1 MAKNKLYFIGY
12 GHMAEAIYQ
21 RLDKSLFKNIFL
33 VEKDDDRRISINK
46 KKHDK
51 TQLLKSLQDIK
62 FCNSDIVILA
72 VKPNQIK
79 SICNEINSLIIEK
92 KDLPLVISIAA
103 GVTTTSIKDYIIQ
116 ENLSHLQNFLN
127 IYRAMPNL
135 CASNGDS
142 ITGLFGSSVSDI
154 TNSKNTVSEIFNSV
168 GEILWLKKEA
178 DLNIVTAISG
188 SGPAYIF
195 YIMEIMIN
203 SAQELGLS
211 EKDAKKLVTMTLIG
225 SGKMGL
231 SIQNLKEQISK
242 VSSKGGTT
250 EAAIKVFEKE
260 NLGLIF
266 NQAIEAA
273 HARSKE
279 ISQSNE

>member
-33 VEKDDDRRISINK
+33 IEKDDDRRISIDK
-46 KKHDK
+46 KRQGK
-51 TQLLKSLQDIK
+51 TQLLKSLQGIK

-72 VKPNQIK
+72 VKPNQVK

-92 KDLPLVISIAA
+92 KDLPVVISIAA
-103 GVTTTSIKDYIIQ
+103 GVTTTSIRDYIIQ

-211 EKDAKKLVTMTLIG
+211 EKDAKKLVAMTLIG

>member
-33 VEKDDDRRISINK
+33 IEKDDDRRISIDK
-46 KKHDK
+46 KRHGK
-51 TQLLKSLQDIK
+51 TQLLKSLQGIK

-92 KDLPLVISIAA
+92 KDLPVVISIAA

-168 GEILWLKKEA
+168 GEILWVKKEA

-195 YIMEIMIN
+195 YIMEVMIN

-211 EKDAKKLVTMTLIG
+211 EKDAKKLVAMTLIG

-250 EAAIKVFEKE
+250 EAALKVFEKE
-260 NLGLIF
+260 NLSLIF

>member
-1 MAKNKLYFIGY
+1 MPI
-12 GHMAEAIYQ
+12 
-21 RLDKSLFKNIFL
+21 
-33 VEKDDDRRISINK
+33 
-46 KKHDK
+46 
-51 TQLLKSLQDIK
+51 
-62 FCNSDIVILA
+62 
-72 VKPNQIK
+72 
-79 SICNEINSLIIEK
+79 
-92 KDLPLVISIAA
+92 VISIAA

-116 ENLSHLQNFLN
+116 DNLSYLQNFLN

-142 ITGLFGSSVSDI
+142 ITGLFGSSVDDKS
-154 TNSKNTVSEIFNSV
+154 NSKNTVSQIFNSV
-168 GEILWLKKEA
+168 GEILWVKKES

-195 YIMEIMIN
+195 YIMEVMIN
-203 SAQELGLS
+203 SAQEFGLS
-211 EKDAKKLVTMTLIG
+211 EKDAKKLVAITIIG

-250 EAAIKVFEKE
+250 EAALKVFEKE
-260 NLGLIF
+260 NLSLIF

-273 HARSKE
+273 HTKSKE

>member
-33 VEKDDDRRISINK
+33 IEKDDDRRISIDK
-46 KKHDK
+46 KRHGK
-51 TQLLKSLQDIK
+51 TQLLKSLQGIK

-116 ENLSHLQNFLN
+116 ENLTHLQNFLN

-203 SAQELGLS
+203 SAQKLGLS

-250 EAAIKVFEKE
+250 EAALKVFEKE

>member
-21 RLDKSLFKNIFL
+21 RLDESLFENICL
-33 VEKDDDRRISINK
+33 IEKDDDRRISIDK
-46 KKHDK
+46 KRHNK
-51 TQLLKSLQDIK
+51 TQLLKSLQGIK

-92 KDLPLVISIAA
+92 KDLPVVISIAA
-103 GVTTTSIKDYIIQ
+103 GVTTTSIRDYIIQ

-154 TNSKNTVSEIFNSV
+154 TNSKNTVSKIFNSV
-168 GEILWLKKEA
+168 GEILWVKKEA

-203 SAQELGLS
+203 SAQKLGLS

-250 EAAIKVFEKE
+250 EAAINVFEKE

>member
-21 RLDKSLFKNIFL
+21 RLDKSLFENICLIEKN
-33 VEKDDDRRISINK
+33 EDRRISIDK
-46 KKHDK
+46 KKHGK
-51 TQLLKSLQDIK
+51 TQLLKSLHGIK

-92 KDLPLVISIAA
+92 KDLPVVISIAA
-103 GVTTTSIKDYIIQ
+103 GVTTTSIRDYIIQ

-168 GEILWLKKEA
+168 GEILWVKKEA

-203 SAQELGLS
+203 SAQKLGLS

>member
-21 RLDKSLFKNIFL
+21 RLDKSLFEKICL
-33 VEKDDDRRISINK
+33 IEKDDDRRISIDK
-46 KKHDK
+46 KKHGK
-51 TQLLKSLQDIK
+51 TQLLKSLQGIK

-72 VKPNQIK
+72 VKPAQIK
-79 SICNEINSLIIEK
+79 SICNVINSLIIEK
-92 KDLPLVISIAA
+92 KDLPVVISIAA
-103 GVTTTSIKDYIIQ
+103 GVTTISIKDYIIQ

-154 TNSKNTVSEIFNSV
+154 TNSKNTVSKIFNSV
-168 GEILWLKKEA
+168 GEILWVKKEA

-203 SAQELGLS
+203 SAQKLGLS

>member
-33 VEKDDDRRISINK
+33 IEKDDDRRISIDK
-46 KKHDK
+46 KKYGK
-51 TQLLKSLQDIK
+51 TQLLKSLQGIK

-79 SICNEINSLIIEK
+79 SVCNEINSLMMEK
-92 KDLPLVISIAA
+92 KDLPVVISIAA

-211 EKDAKKLVTMTLIG
+211 EKDAKKLVAMTLIG

-231 SIQNLKEQISK
+231 SIQNLKDQISK

>member
-33 VEKDDDRRISINK
+33 IEKDDDRRISIDK
-46 KKHDK
+46 KRHGK
-51 TQLLKSLQDIK
+51 TQLLKSLQGIK

-92 KDLPLVISIAA
+92 KDLPVVISIAA

-168 GEILWLKKEA
+168 GEILWVKKEA

-250 EAAIKVFEKE
+250 EAALKVFEKE
-260 NLGLIF
+260 NLSLIF

>member
-21 RLDKSLFKNIFL
+21 RLDKSLFENICL
-33 VEKDDDRRISINK
+33 IEKDDDRRISIDK
-46 KKHDK
+46 KKQGK
-51 TQLLKSLQDIK
+51 TQLLKSLQGIK

-72 VKPNQIK
+72 VKPNQVK

-92 KDLPLVISIAA
+92 KDLPVVISIAA
-103 GVTTTSIKDYIIQ
+103 GVTTTSIRDYIIQ

-168 GEILWLKKEA
+168 GEILWVKKEA

-203 SAQELGLS
+203 SAQKLGLS

-250 EAAIKVFEKE
+250 EAALKVFEKE
-260 NLGLIF
+260 NLSLIF
-266 NQAIEAA
+266 NRAIEAA

>member
-21 RLDKSLFKNIFL
+21 RLDKSLFENIFL
-33 VEKDDDRRISINK
+33 IEKDDGRRISIDK
-46 KKHDK
+46 KKHGK
-51 TQLLKSLQDIK
+51 TQLLKSLHGIK

-79 SICNEINSLIIEK
+79 LICNEINSLIIEK
-92 KDLPLVISIAA
+92 KDLPVVISIAA

-154 TNSKNTVSEIFNSV
+154 TNTKNTVSEIFSSV
-168 GEILWLKKEA
+168 GEILWVKKEA

-195 YIMEIMIN
+195 YIMEVMIN

>member
-21 RLDKSLFKNIFL
+21 RLDKSLFENICL
-33 VEKDDDRRISINK
+33 IEKDEGRRIYIDK
-46 KKHDK
+46 KKHGK
-51 TQLLKSLQDIK
+51 TQLLKSLKGIK

-79 SICNEINSLIIEK
+79 SVCNEINSLIIEK
-92 KDLPLVISIAA
+92 KDLPVVISIAA

-168 GEILWLKKEA
+168 GEILWVKKEA

-211 EKDAKKLVTMTLIG
+211 EQDAKKLVTMTLIG

-250 EAAIKVFEKE
+250 EAALKVFEKE
-260 NLGLIF
+260 NLSLIF

>member
-33 VEKDDDRRISINK
+33 IEKDDDRRISIDK
-46 KKHDK
+46 KRYDK
-51 TQLLKSLQDIK
+51 TQLLKSLQGIK

-72 VKPNQIK
+72 VKPNQVK

-92 KDLPLVISIAA
+92 KDLPVVISIAA
-103 GVTTTSIKDYIIQ
+103 GVTTTSIRDYIIQ

-168 GEILWLKKEA
+168 GEILWVKKES

-211 EKDAKKLVTMTLIG
+211 EKDAKKLVAMTFIG

>member
-21 RLDKSLFKNIFL
+21 RLDKSLFENICL
-33 VEKDDDRRISINK
+33 IEKDDDRRISIDK
-46 KKHDK
+46 KKHSK
-51 TQLLKSLQDIK
+51 TQLLKSLKGIK

-92 KDLPLVISIAA
+92 KDLPVVISIAA

-168 GEILWLKKEA
+168 GEILWVKKEA

-195 YIMEIMIN
+195 YIMEVMIN
-203 SAQELGLS
+203 SARELGLS
-211 EKDAKKLVTMTLIG
+211 EKDAKKLVAMTLIG

-250 EAAIKVFEKE
+250 EAALKVFEKE

>member
-21 RLDKSLFKNIFL
+21 RLDKSLFENIFL
-33 VEKDDDRRISINK
+33 IEKDDDRRISIDK
-46 KKHDK
+46 KRHGK
-51 TQLLKSLQDIK
+51 TQLLKSLQGIK

-92 KDLPLVISIAA
+92 KDLPVVISIAA

-168 GEILWLKKEA
+168 GEILWVKKEA

-195 YIMEIMIN
+195 YIMEVMIN

-250 EAAIKVFEKE
+250 EAALKVFEKE
-260 NLGLIF
+260 NLSLIF
-266 NQAIEAA
+266 NRAIEAA

>member
-21 RLDKSLFKNIFL
+21 RLDKSVFENICL
-33 VEKDDDRRISINK
+33 IEKDDDRRISIDK
-46 KKHDK
+46 KKHGK
-51 TQLLKSLQDIK
+51 TQLLESLKGIK

-79 SICNEINSLIIEK
+79 SVCNEINSLIIEK
-92 KDLPLVISIAA
+92 KDLPVVISIAA

-168 GEILWLKKEA
+168 GEILWVKKEA

-211 EKDAKKLVTMTLIG
+211 EQDAKKLVTMTLIG

-250 EAAIKVFEKE
+250 EAALKVFEKE
-260 NLGLIF
+260 NLSLIF
-266 NQAIEAA
+266 NRAIEAA

>member
-21 RLDKSLFKNIFL
+21 RLDKSLFENIFL
-33 VEKDDDRRISINK
+33 IEKDDGRRISIDK
-46 KKHDK
+46 KKHGK
-51 TQLLKSLQDIK
+51 TQLLKSLHGIK

-79 SICNEINSLIIEK
+79 LICNEINSLIIEK
-92 KDLPLVISIAA
+92 KDLPVVISIAA

-168 GEILWLKKEA
+168 GEILWVKKEA

-195 YIMEIMIN
+195 YIMEVMIN

-250 EAAIKVFEKE
+250 EAALKVFEKE

>member
-33 VEKDDDRRISINK
+33 IEKDDDRRISIDK
-46 KKHDK
+46 KKHGK
-51 TQLLKSLQDIK
+51 TQLLKSLQGIK

-92 KDLPLVISIAA
+92 KDLPVVISIAA

-168 GEILWLKKEA
+168 GEILWVKKEA

-195 YIMEIMIN
+195 YIMEVMIN

-211 EKDAKKLVTMTLIG
+211 EKDAKKLVAMTLIG

-250 EAAIKVFEKE
+250 EAALKVFEKE
-260 NLGLIF
+260 NLSLIF

>member
-21 RLDKSLFKNIFL
+21 RLDKSLFENICL
-33 VEKDDDRRISINK
+33 IEKDDDRRISIDK
-46 KKHDK
+46 KKHGK
-51 TQLLKSLQDIK
+51 TQLLKSLKGIK

-92 KDLPLVISIAA
+92 KDLPVVISIAA

-211 EKDAKKLVTMTLIG
+211 EKDAKKLVAMTLIG

-231 SIQNLKEQISK
+231 SIQNLKDQISK

>member
-21 RLDKSLFKNIFL
+21 RLDKSLFENIFL
-33 VEKDDDRRISINK
+33 IEKDDDRRISIDK
-46 KKHDK
+46 KKQGK
-51 TQLLKSLQDIK
+51 TQLLKSLQGIK

-79 SICNEINSLIIEK
+79 LICNEINSLIIEK
-92 KDLPLVISIAA
+92 KDLPVVISIAA

-168 GEILWLKKEA
+168 GEILWVKKEA

-195 YIMEIMIN
+195 YIMEVMIN

-211 EKDAKKLVTMTLIG
+211 EKDAKKLVAMTLIG

-250 EAAIKVFEKE
+250 EAALKVFEKE
-260 NLGLIF
+260 NLSLIF

>member
-21 RLDKSLFKNIFL
+21 RLDKSLFENICL
-33 VEKDDDRRISINK
+33 IEKDDDRRISIDK
-46 KKHDK
+46 KKQGK
-51 TQLLKSLQDIK
+51 TQLLKSLQGIK

-72 VKPNQIK
+72 VKPNQVK

-92 KDLPLVISIAA
+92 KDLPVVISIAA
-103 GVTTTSIKDYIIQ
+103 GVTTTSIRDYIIQ

-142 ITGLFGSSVSDI
+142 ITGLFGSSVNDI

-168 GEILWLKKEA
+168 GEVLWLKKEA

-211 EKDAKKLVTMTLIG
+211 EKDAKKLVAMTLIG

-231 SIQNLKEQISK
+231 SIQNLKDQISK

>member
-21 RLDKSLFKNIFL
+21 RLDRSLFKKIFL
-33 VEKDDDRRISINK
+33 IEKDEDRRISIDK
-46 KKHDK
+46 KRHSK
-51 TQLLKSLQDIK
+51 TQLLKSLQGIK

-79 SICNEINSLIIEK
+79 SICNEINSLMMGK
-92 KDLPLVISIAA
+92 KDLPVVISIAA

-168 GEILWLKKEA
+168 GEILWVKKET

-195 YIMEIMIN
+195 YIMEVMIN

-211 EKDAKKLVTMTLIG
+211 EKDAKKLVAMTLIG

-231 SIQNLKEQISK
+231 NIQNLKEQISK

-250 EAAIKVFEKE
+250 EVALKVFEKE
-260 NLGLIF
+260 NLSLIF
-266 NQAIEAA
+266 NQAIKAA

>member
-21 RLDKSLFKNIFL
+21 RLDKSLFENIFL
-33 VEKDDDRRISINK
+33 IEKDDDRRVSIDK
-46 KKHDK
+46 KKYGK
-51 TQLLKSLQDIK
+51 TQLLKSLHGIK

-79 SICNEINSLIIEK
+79 LICNEINLLIIEK
-92 KDLPLVISIAA
+92 KDLPEVISIAA

-135 CASNGDS
+135 CATNGDS
-142 ITGLFGSSVSDI
+142 ITGLFENSVNDKS
-154 TNSKNTVSEIFNSV
+154 NSKNTVSEIFNSV
-168 GEILWLKKEA
+168 GEILWVKKES

-195 YIMEIMIN
+195 YIMEVMIN

-211 EKDAKKLVTMTLIG
+211 EKDAKKLVAMTLIG

-250 EAAIKVFEKE
+250 EAALKVFEKE
-260 NLGLIF
+260 NLNLIF

-273 HARSKE
+273 HAKSKE

>member
-21 RLDKSLFKNIFL
+21 RLDKSLFENIFL
-33 VEKDDDRRISINK
+33 IEKDDGRRISIDK
-46 KKHDK
+46 KKHGK
-51 TQLLKSLQDIK
+51 TQLLKNLHGIK

-79 SICNEINSLIIEK
+79 LICNEINSLIIEK
-92 KDLPLVISIAA
+92 KDLPVVISIAA

-168 GEILWLKKEA
+168 GEILWFKKEA

-250 EAAIKVFEKE
+250 EAALKVFEKE

>member
-1 MAKNKLYFIGY
+1 MG
-12 GHMAEAIYQ
+12 
-21 RLDKSLFKNIFL
+21 
-33 VEKDDDRRISINK
+33 
-46 KKHDK
+46 
-51 TQLLKSLQDIK
+51 IK

-79 SICNEINSLIIEK
+79 PICNEINSLIIEK
-92 KDLPLVISIAA
+92 KDLPVVISIAA

-154 TNSKNTVSEIFNSV
+154 TISKNIVSEIFNSV
-168 GEILWLKKEA
+168 GEILWVKKES

-203 SAQELGLS
+203 SAQKLGLS

-260 NLGLIF
+260 NKTQFRRIGISLVVFPLGRFHRITLLFYIHESSSPNHSCIYHWNDLDPWNYLLF
-266 NQAIEAA
+266 LASL
-273 HARSKE
+273 RSLFPPSE
-279 ISQSNE
+279 ICSTQSHHEVN

>member
-21 RLDKSLFKNIFL
+21 RLDKSLFENICL
-33 VEKDDDRRISINK
+33 IEKDDDRRISIDK
-46 KKHDK
+46 KKQGK
-51 TQLLKSLQDIK
+51 TQLLKSLQGIK

-92 KDLPLVISIAA
+92 KDLPVVISIAA
-103 GVTTTSIKDYIIQ
+103 GVTTTSIRDYIIQ

-168 GEILWLKKEA
+168 GEILWVKKEA

-195 YIMEIMIN
+195 YIMEVMIN

-211 EKDAKKLVTMTLIG
+211 EKDAKKLVAMTLIG

>member
-21 RLDKSLFKNIFL
+21 RLDKSLFENIFL
-33 VEKDDDRRISINK
+33 IEKDDDRRISIDK
-46 KKHDK
+46 KKHGK
-51 TQLLKSLQDIK
+51 TQLLKSLQGIK

-79 SICNEINSLIIEK
+79 LICNEINSLIIEK
-92 KDLPLVISIAA
+92 KDLPVVISIAA

-154 TNSKNTVSEIFNSV
+154 TNTKNTVSEIFSSV
-168 GEILWLKKEA
+168 GEILWVKKEA

-195 YIMEIMIN
+195 YIMEVMIN
-203 SAQELGLS
+203 SAQKLGLS

-250 EAAIKVFEKE
+250 EAALKVFEKE

>member
-21 RLDKSLFKNIFL
+21 RLDKSLFENICL
-33 VEKDDDRRISINK
+33 IEKDDDRRISIDK
-46 KKHDK
+46 KKQGK
-51 TQLLKSLQDIK
+51 TQLLKSLQGIK

-92 KDLPLVISIAA
+92 KDLPVVISIAA
-103 GVTTTSIKDYIIQ
+103 GVTTTSIRDYIIQ

-168 GEILWLKKEA
+168 GEILWVKKEA

-211 EKDAKKLVTMTLIG
+211 EKDAKKLVAMTLIG

-231 SIQNLKEQISK
+231 SIQNLKDQISK

>member
-21 RLDKSLFKNIFL
+21 RLDKSLFENICL
-33 VEKDDDRRISINK
+33 IEKDDDRRISIDK
-46 KKHDK
+46 KKHGK
-51 TQLLKSLQDIK
+51 TQLLKSLQGIK

-72 VKPNQIK
+72 VKPNQVK

-92 KDLPLVISIAA
+92 KDLPVVISIAA

-168 GEILWLKKEA
+168 GEILWVKKEA

-211 EKDAKKLVTMTLIG
+211 EKDAKKLVAMTLIG

-250 EAAIKVFEKE
+250 EAALKVFEKE
-260 NLGLIF
+260 NLSLIF

>member
-21 RLDKSLFKNIFL
+21 RLDKSLFENICL
-33 VEKDDDRRISINK
+33 IEKDDDRRISIDK
-46 KKHDK
+46 KKHGK
-51 TQLLKSLQDIK
+51 TQLLKSLQGIK

-72 VKPNQIK
+72 VKPNQVK

-92 KDLPLVISIAA
+92 KDLPVVISIAA
-103 GVTTTSIKDYIIQ
+103 GVTTTSIRDYIIQ

-211 EKDAKKLVTMTLIG
+211 EKDAKKLVAMTLIG

>member
-21 RLDKSLFKNIFL
+21 RLDKSLFENIFL
-33 VEKDDDRRISINK
+33 IEKDDGRRISIDK
-46 KKHDK
+46 KKHGK
-51 TQLLKSLQDIK
+51 TQLLKSLHGIK

-79 SICNEINSLIIEK
+79 LICNEINSLIIEK
-92 KDLPLVISIAA
+92 KDLPVVISIAA
-103 GVTTTSIKDYIIQ
+103 GVTTTSIKDFIIQ

-154 TNSKNTVSEIFNSV
+154 TNTKNTVSEIFSSV
-168 GEILWLKKEA
+168 GEILWVKKEA

-195 YIMEIMIN
+195 YIMEVMIN
-203 SAQELGLS
+203 SAQKLGLS

-250 EAAIKVFEKE
+250 EAALKVFEKE

>member
-21 RLDKSLFKNIFL
+21 RLDKSLFENICL
-33 VEKDDDRRISINK
+33 IEKDDDRRISIDK
-46 KKHDK
+46 KKHGK
-51 TQLLKSLQDIK
+51 TQLLKSLHGIK

-92 KDLPLVISIAA
+92 KDLPVVISIAA

-168 GEILWLKKEA
+168 GEILWVKKEA

-195 YIMEIMIN
+195 YIMEVMIN

-211 EKDAKKLVTMTLIG
+211 EKDAKKLVAMTLIG

-250 EAAIKVFEKE
+250 EAALKVFEKE
-260 NLGLIF
+260 NLSLIF

>member
-21 RLDKSLFKNIFL
+21 RLDKSLFENICL
-33 VEKDDDRRISINK
+33 IEKDDDRRISIDK
-46 KKHDK
+46 KKHSK
-51 TQLLKSLQDIK
+51 TQLLKSLQGIK

-92 KDLPLVISIAA
+92 KDLPIVISIAA
-103 GVTTTSIKDYIIQ
+103 GVTTTSIRDYIIQ

-168 GEILWLKKEA
+168 GEILWVKKEA

-250 EAAIKVFEKE
+250 EAALKVFEKE
-260 NLGLIF
+260 NLSLIF
-266 NQAIEAA
+266 NRAIEAA
-273 HARSKE
+273 HSRSKE

>member
-21 RLDKSLFKNIFL
+21 RLDKSLFENICL
-33 VEKDDDRRISINK
+33 IEKDDDRRISIDK
-46 KKHDK
+46 KKHGK
-51 TQLLKSLQDIK
+51 TQLLKSLKGIK

-72 VKPNQIK
+72 IKPNQIK

-92 KDLPLVISIAA
+92 KDLPMVISIAA

-168 GEILWLKKEA
+168 GEILWVKKEA

-211 EKDAKKLVTMTLIG
+211 EQDAKKLVTMTLIG

-250 EAAIKVFEKE
+250 EAALKVFEKE
-260 NLGLIF
+260 NLSLIF
-266 NQAIEAA
+266 NRAIEAA

>member
-33 VEKDDDRRISINK
+33 IEKDDDRRIYIDK
-46 KKHDK
+46 KKYGK
-51 TQLLKSLQDIK
+51 TQLLKSLQGIN

-79 SICNEINSLIIEK
+79 SICNEINSLMMGK
-92 KDLPLVISIAA
+92 KDLPVVISIAA

-168 GEILWLKKEA
+168 GEILWVKKET

-195 YIMEIMIN
+195 YIMEVMIN

-211 EKDAKKLVTMTLIG
+211 EKDAKKLVAMTLIG

-231 SIQNLKEQISK
+231 NIQNLKEQISK

-250 EAAIKVFEKE
+250 EAALKVFEKE
-260 NLGLIF
+260 NLSLIF
-266 NQAIEAA
+266 NQAIKAA

>member
-21 RLDKSLFKNIFL
+21 RLDKSLFENIFL
-33 VEKDDDRRISINK
+33 IEKDDDRRISIDK
-46 KKHDK
+46 KKHGK
-51 TQLLKSLQDIK
+51 TQLLKSLHGIK

-92 KDLPLVISIAA
+92 KDLPVVISIAA

-168 GEILWLKKEA
+168 GEILWVKKEA

-211 EKDAKKLVTMTLIG
+211 EKDAKKLVAMTLIG

-250 EAAIKVFEKE
+250 EAALKVFEKE

>member
-21 RLDKSLFKNIFL
+21 RLDKSLFENICL
-33 VEKDDDRRISINK
+33 IEKDDDRRISIDK
-46 KKHDK
+46 KKHGK
-51 TQLLKSLQDIK
+51 TQLLKSLQGIK

-79 SICNEINSLIIEK
+79 LICNEINSLIIEK
-92 KDLPLVISIAA
+92 KDLPVVISIAA
-103 GVTTTSIKDYIIQ
+103 GVTTTSIRDYIIQ

-211 EKDAKKLVTMTLIG
+211 EKDAKKLVAMTLIG

>member
-21 RLDKSLFKNIFL
+21 RLDKSLFENICL
-33 VEKDDDRRISINK
+33 IEKDDDRRISIDK
-46 KKHDK
+46 KKHGK
-51 TQLLKSLQDIK
+51 TQLLKSLKGIK

-92 KDLPLVISIAA
+92 KDLPVVISIAA

-168 GEILWLKKEA
+168 GEILWVKKEA

-250 EAAIKVFEKE
+250 EAALKVFEKE